1 MVKRIS
7 VPISPAALRP
17 DATVVARWTT
27 VLLVVAL
34 GISLAQLTWRLVP
47 APALPPA
54 PPAAVS
60 AISVSAAPRL
70 DTVAA
75 LHLFG
80 TPQAAPQPAA
90 AQINAPETSLNL
102 TLRGL
107 FAAARKEAAFAIIA
121 EGAGNERPHRIGS
134 KLSGGAVVHD
144 ILPDRV
150 VLERSGRYETLRL
163 PKERLELST
172 AAAAP
177 GSVGLTPAMSGH
189 LRDLREAIKNNPQEL
204 LNLAELQPVMQGG
217 QLRGYRVRPRRHLD
231 LFSAAG
237 LTANDIVTAVNGIP
251 VTDPAQFAALNA
263 QLSSASALRLSV
275 ERPNGV
281 REDISL
287 DLN

>member
-7 VPISPAALRP
+7 LPTSLAALRP
-17 DATVVARWTT
+17 DAAAAARWTT
-27 VLLVVAL
+27 ALLVVAL
-34 GISLAQLTWRLVP
+34 GISLARLTWLLVP
-47 APALPPA
+47 VAELPRAPL
-54 PPAAVS
+54 AAAKAAAS
-60 AISVSAAPRL
+60 AAAPRL
-70 DTVAA
+70 DSVAA
-75 LHLFG
+75 MHLFG
-80 TPQAAPQPAA
+80 APQAAPPAA

-107 FAAARKEAAFAIIA
+107 FAAARKESAFAIIA
-121 EGAGNERPHRIGS
+121 EGAGNERPYRIGA
-134 KLSGGAVVHD
+134 KLGGGAVVHD

-163 PKERLELST
+163 PKERLELSAT
-172 AAAAP
+172 AAAPLSA
-177 GSVGLTPAMSGH
+177 GLPPAMSGQ

-263 QLSSASALRLSV
+263 QLSSASSLRLSV